1 MKQTPTSKNHFIPC
15 FWSAFWNMEYLLNLR
30 SGKENKLKPRET
42 ILLTYG
48 IKAKKLYSTKA
59 EKLFYS
65 DKANLARV
73 ENETDLKNLKLT
85 FRNIQTNFEE
95 FNNEDLYIF
104 DYEDTFTC
112 LENIYKEFLIKII
125 KRKTVLDVEDQTYI
139 SLFIYTQITRNPYYF
154 RYFENLF
161 NLSGISKLFLFTE
174 IEKALTDQEFLF
186 TTLFYFI
193 NNEWNIFI

>member
-1 MKQTPTSKNHFIPC
+1 DSKK
-15 FWSAFWNMEYLLNLR
+15 ADKLN
-30 SGKENKLKPRET
+30 
-42 ILLTYG
+42 
-48 IKAKKLYSTKA
+48 
-59 EKLFYS
+59 YS
-65 DKANLARV
+65 DKANLTRV

-186 TTLFYFI
+186 TYLFYFI
-193 NNEWNIFI
+193 NNEWNIYI